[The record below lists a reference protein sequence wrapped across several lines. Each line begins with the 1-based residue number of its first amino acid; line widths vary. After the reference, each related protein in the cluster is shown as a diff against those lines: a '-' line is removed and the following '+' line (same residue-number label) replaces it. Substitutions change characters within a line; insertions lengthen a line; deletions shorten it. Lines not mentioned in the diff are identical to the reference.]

1 MKKIFLLLITLTA
14 LAPAGGLIPF
24 KDTSSGSWND
34 FKSLA
39 LTEKKLIFIDAYTDW
54 CIWCKVMDKETFSDP
69 VVADF
74 MNKNFIN
81 VRYEMETGFGITMSA
96 KYRVNAFPTFL
107 IFSGDGR
114 LVSRIIGYHKSKEFL
129 ELLNTALDPAKQD
142 NLAGVTGDVTPGF
155 PEFYIASFGKKEVR
169 TRPDSATVNG
179 FLASSKNLYG
189 EIPYSVMFRFY
200 SLLAPEY
207 KNFVIEH
214 YDTLKQLYGRNDLEN
229 IAGSYVNGRLALAIK
244 NRSEAE
250 LAEVLALSQKYFPES
265 AQEYAL
271 NYRIRFYQG
280 TEQWNQYADVVEKG
294 IADKTIEENGT
305 NSYAWTVYERC
316 GDKQIVSRAASWM
329 EKVVQQFPKY
339 MFVDTYAALLF
350 KNGDTKKAKAFAE
363 KAIALG
369 KEEKTDVKETE
380 ALLAKINSQLIPTK
394 TTKTKKK

>member
-1 MKKIFLLLITLTA
+1 MKKIFLFLIA
-14 LAPAGGLIPF
+14 LISIAPASDLISF
-24 KDTSSGSWND
+24 KDTSSGSWSD
-34 FKSLA
+34 FKTLA
-39 LTEKKLIFIDAYTDW
+39 VKENKLIFIDAYTDW
-54 CIWCKVMDKETFSDP
+54 CVWCKVMDKETFSDP

-129 ELLNTALDPAKQD
+129 ELLNTALDPATQD
-142 NLAGVTGDVTPGF
+142 NLAGVTGDLTPGF

-189 EIPYSVMFRFY
+189 EVPYSVMFRFY

-207 KNFVIEH
+207 KNFVIDH

-229 IAGSYVNGRLALAIK
+229 IAGSYVNGKLALAIK
-244 NRSEAE
+244 NKSDAE
-250 LAEVLALSQKYFPES
+250 LAEVLALSAKYFPES

-280 TEQWNQYADVVEKG
+280 TEQWNQYADVVENG
-294 IADKTIEENGT
+294 IAAKTIEENGT
-305 NSYAWTVYERC
+305 NNYAWTVYERC
-316 GDKQIVSRAASWM
+316 GDKQIVSRAAGWM
-329 EKVVQQFPKY
+329 EKVVQHIHG
-339 MFVDTYAALLF
+339 YAPAQR
-350 KNGDTKKAKAFAE
+350 
-363 KAIALG
+363 
-369 KEEKTDVKETE
+369 
-380 ALLAKINSQLIPTK
+380 S
-394 TTKTKKK
+394 